1 MQLSLDPK
9 EQEILRWALTHAVSE
24 LGHEIAD
31 TERQELREDLKE
43 RKKTLQNILGRLDG
57 PG

>member
-9 EQEILRWALTHAVSE
+9 EQEVLAWALKPTVSE

-31 TERQELREDLKE
+31 TEKQELREDLKE
-43 RKKTLQNILGRLDG
+43 RKAILQNILKRLE
-57 PG
+57 